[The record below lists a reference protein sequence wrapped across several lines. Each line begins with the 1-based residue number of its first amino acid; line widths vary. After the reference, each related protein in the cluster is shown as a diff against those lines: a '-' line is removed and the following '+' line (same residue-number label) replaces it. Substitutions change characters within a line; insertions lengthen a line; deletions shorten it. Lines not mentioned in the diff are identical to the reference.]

1 MHEYTYTSYASMIL
15 QSLHCMIVI
24 VHSLTLLN
32 YAAAIFRSHHL
43 TGTNH
48 DHLDEKLSEEEFS
61 PVRHRSRSATEVIKM
76 LQPPEP
82 LLSAIK

>member
-15 QSLHCMIVI
+15 QSLHYMIVI
-24 VHSLTLLN
+24 VHSLTLN
-32 YAAAIFRSHHL
+32 YAAAIFRSHRL
-43 TGTNH
+43 TGTNN